1 MNHHCSRAAALG
13 LAAVLTAASLTGCG
27 ATPEGYTYTEAMLD
41 LYYENDPSAYMEMTG
56 ATEEE
61 AAKLYDSAMNRTM
74 SYFKTY
80 YSVTKWDD
88 ATRDQCLA
96 LYERIYKEKAQYK
109 VLSCT
114 TGSTNQWTVTI
125 ETTPFN
131 LFTDADEDYIT
142 YLEGFRDDYESGAV
156 TYEDKDEYLM
166 DYADGVVDV
175 VEEHFD
181 TADYGEA
188 STMTI
193 TVTKNEDGTY
203 ELEENDKAF
212 LDVAILPYPE
222 VETEEETASGE
233 ESETSSETEAAEE
246 ETAE

>member
-1 MNHHCSRAAALG
+1 M
-13 LAAVLTAASLTGCG
+13 
-27 ATPEGYTYTEAMLD
+27 
-41 LYYENDPSAYMEMTG
+41 
-56 ATEEE
+56 
-61 AAKLYDSAMNRTM
+61 
-74 SYFKTY
+74 
-80 YSVTKWDD
+80 
-88 ATRDQCLA
+88 
-96 LYERIYKEKAQYK
+96 
-109 VLSCT
+109 
-114 TGSTNQWTVTI
+114 TI

-142 YLEGFRDDYESGAV
+142 YLEGFRDDYESGKV

-181 TADYGEA
+181 TADYGES

-222 VETEEETASGE
+222 VETEETADGE